1 MFGIRKIL
9 KNILSH
15 KYFELV
21 IRVKKL
27 FNEIIEN

>member
-1 MFGIRKIL
+1 MFEIRKIL
-9 KNILSH
+9 KNLFSN

-21 IRVKKL
+21 IWVKKL